1 MGHDELVEKPTSRD
15 DGVVAESVGRIVG
28 DRYHIVRELG
38 HGGMGVVYLGR
49 DLQREMDVAIK
60 LCGRKDAHAML
71 WLKREFRVVASLRHP
86 NLVELFELV
95 AHERNCYF
103 TMEYI
108 VGVDPRL
115 WTRPVRELPRDHT
128 TSTLAPLRAL
138 TRPAGHVEAAPEI
151 DFSRA
156 RSVLAQ
162 LADAIAFLHARGVIH
177 RDIKPSNVLV
187 TNGTA
192 KLLDFGLA
200 LDRQGIEGDRV
211 RETRI
216 VGTPAYMAPE
226 YVAKHSVTPAMDVYA
241 LGVVGFELVT
251 GVSLH
256 QEKGERHA
264 IVLPPASRVNP
275 GVPRDLEE
283 VIDAMLAANPARRPT
298 ALDVATRL
306 AGSMTQPR
314 PTRLVERFVGRAPEL
329 DRINR
334 VLADP
339 SPRARVV
346 VVRGP
351 SGVGKTALVD
361 EALACARIT
370 GVLPE
375 LGWRGRCH
383 ERELV
388 PYRAFDF
395 IIDDFAAELV
405 RDRSLAATI
414 EHAGALGRGFPA
426 LGPALS
432 ASELADPADDLRVE
446 RERALIAMT
455 QVFDLALAEQRGV
468 VTIDDLQWADEDSLE
483 LLAVIVARVT
493 RPLTIIATWS
503 DSGTSSDRL
512 ATIIE
517 RLGAAAEVITL
528 APMANL
534 ELAEIVAGVAPA
546 APIESV
552 RAAIAVAAGNP
563 YLAELIARELA
574 ETGEVDPSH
583 AEERLLA
590 RLAPAERAIVELAA
604 VATSG
609 TTFEQ
614 LRALAEL
621 PPAQLTSVLR
631 SLGDARVLK
640 ISPSAS
646 GHPLY
651 TCYHE
656 RLRDAAHGA
665 IAGDMRRALHLR
677 FAELGERGDA
687 PPEQLAH
694 HFEHAGERARAA
706 KWAIVAADAARAQL
720 AWAVATDWYAR
731 AIALGE
737 TGYRQHFAECLF
749 LGGKLAEAAEAYE
762 RLADTA
768 SDGGER
774 WRVRAAE
781 SFIKLG
787 ELERGLAVLDGVL
800 ERRGQPRARSRL
812 ASTARTLGVAARWLA
827 PWRTRAP
834 DQTDDVLAAAHR
846 VIASFLST
854 PYPIEAFEYVL
865 RSLATAEQAGDR
877 DSHGMGMAMLAVYV
891 GISSLGR
898 YGDRTIAA
906 AAQSGA
912 PYPRM
917 VAAGAAGILATLRG
931 DWAGMRR
938 AHDEG
943 HRICMKLGLQKS
955 WEASFL
961 RTYEALGEY
970 YAGEPAR
977 AIAILDDLTDTSDD
991 LFARALI
998 GSYRARALLLDGQLH
1013 AARAAEHEVAG
1024 APVAKR
1030 GLPAIY
1036 RQLFAG
1042 ELALADRDWPRAEAI
1057 GNELARHAR
1066 REWLSAIP
1074 AVSAMIDVLIATAE
1088 LGRADRDAAL
1098 RARARAR
1105 RLERR
1110 ARVSFYSVT
1119 ALRLRA
1125 QAELLLGNVA
1135 EAKRVLVEAAAAGAQ
1150 RGSKIDRL
1158 AIDRLLGLRV
1168 DLGSLAFAVQWST
1181 AGMV

>member
-1 MGHDELVEKPTSRD
+1 MG
-15 DGVVAESVGRIVG
+15 ESVGRIVG

-49 DLQREMDVAIK
+49 DLRRDMDVAIK
-60 LCGRKDAHAML
+60 LCGRTDANAML

-95 AHERNCYF
+95 AHERICYF

-108 VGVDPRL
+108 VGIDPRR
-115 WTRPVRELPRDHT
+115 WVTRPTRELPQEQT
-128 TSTLAPLRAL
+128 TSTLAPLRAVP
-138 TRPAGHVEAAPEI
+138 RQEPGPVPDI
-151 DFSRA
+151 DFHRA
-156 RSVLAQ
+156 RGVLAQ
-162 LADAIAFLHARGVIH
+162 LAEAIAFLHTRGVIH

-187 TNGTA
+187 ADGTA

-200 LDRQGIEGDRV
+200 LDRRRMEGELA

-216 VGTPAYMAPE
+216 VGTRKYMAPE
-226 YVAKHSVTPAMDVYA
+226 YVAKQTVTPAMDIYA
-241 LGVVGFELVT
+241 LGVLAFELVT
-251 GVSLH
+251 GMSPHV
-256 QEKGERHA
+256 EKDDWSA
-264 IVLPPASRVNP
+264 IVMPRASRVNP
-275 GVPRDLEE
+275 GVPRDLEDL
-283 VIDAMLAANPARRPT
+283 VDHMLATNPARRPT
-298 ALDVATRL
+298 ALEVATRL
-306 AGSMTQPR
+306 TGSITQPR
-314 PTRLVERFVGRAPEL
+314 SKRRVDRFVGRAPEL
-329 DRINR
+329 DRIVR
-334 VLADP
+334 VVADP

-346 VVRGP
+346 VVRGA

-361 EALACARIT
+361 EALNRARIA

-395 IIDDFAAELV
+395 IIDDLAAELV
-405 RDRSLAATI
+405 GDREIAATI
-414 EHAGALGRGFPA
+414 EHAGALGRGFPSLAPA
-426 LGPALS
+426 LGATQ
-432 ASELADPADDLRVE
+432 LAGPADDLRVE

-455 QVFDLALAEQRGV
+455 QVFDLAIAEQRAV
-468 VTIDDLQWADEDSLE
+468 VTIDDVQWADADSIE
-483 LLAVIVARVT
+483 LLAVIVERVS
-493 RPLTIIATWS
+493 RPLTILATWS
-503 DSGTSSDRL
+503 DSATSSDRL
-512 ATIIE
+512 ATIVE
-517 RLGAAAEVITL
+517 RLGGAVEVITL
-528 APMANL
+528 SPMANL
-534 ELAEIVAGVAPA
+534 ELAELIAGVAPA
-546 APIESV
+546 APIEQV
-552 RAAIAVAAGNP
+552 RAAIAVAAGSP
-563 YLAELIARELA
+563 YLAELIGRELG
-574 ETGEVDPSH
+574 ETGEIDPRD
-583 AEERLLA
+583 AEARLLA
-590 RLAPAERAIVELAA
+590 RLAPGERAILELTAI
-604 VATSG
+604 ATSG

-621 PPAQLTSVLR
+621 PSAQLASVLR
-631 SLGDARVLK
+631 SLEDARVLK
-640 ISPSAS
+640 ISPSANGDPS
-646 GHPLY
+646 Y
-651 TCYHE
+651 TCYHQ
-656 RLRDAAHGA
+656 RLRDAAHATIGA
-665 IAGDMRRALHLR
+665 EARCALHLR
-677 FAELGERGDA
+677 FAELGEREHG

-737 TGYRQHFAECLF
+737 TAYRQHLAECLF
-749 LGGKLAEAAEAYE
+749 LGGKLAEAADAYE
-762 RLADTA
+762 RLADGA
-768 SDGGER
+768 ADGGER

-800 ERRGQPRARSRL
+800 ERRGEPRARNRV

-827 PWRTRAP
+827 PKRTRAP
-834 DQTDDVLAAAHR
+834 VRPHDDVLAAAYR

-865 RSLATAEQAGDR
+865 RSVATAERAGDR
-877 DSHGMGMAMLAVYV
+877 DGRGMGMAMLAVYV

-898 YGDRTIAA
+898 YGDRAIAA

-943 HRICMKLGLQKS
+943 HRICMKLGMQKS

-970 YAGEPAR
+970 FAGEPAR
-977 AIAILDDLTDTSDD
+977 AIEILDDLTETSDD

-998 GSYRARALLLDGQLH
+998 GSYRARALLLDGRLD

-1024 APVAKR
+1024 APVARR
-1030 GLPAIY
+1030 GLAAVY

-1042 ELALADRDWPRAEAI
+1042 ELALADRDYARAEAI

-1074 AVSAMIDVLIATAE
+1074 AVGAMIDILIATAE
-1088 LGRADRDAAL
+1088 IGLGDRDAAL

-1105 RLERR
+1105 KLERR
-1110 ARVSFYSVT
+1110 ARVSFWSVT

-1125 QAELLLGNVA
+1125 QAELRLGNLA
-1135 EAKRVLVEAAAAGAQ
+1135 EANRVLVVAAAAAAQ
-1150 RGSKIDRL
+1150 RGSKLERL
-1158 AIDRLLGLRV
+1158 AIDRLLGRDV
-1168 DLGSLAFAVQWST
+1168 DLGTLAFAVQWST

>member
-1 MGHDELVEKPTSRD
+1 MAD
-15 DGVVAESVGRIVG
+15 DVGRIVG

-49 DLQREMDVAIK
+49 DLRREMDVAIK
-60 LCGRKDAHAML
+60 LCGRKDAQALL

-108 VGVDPRL
+108 VGVDPRR
-115 WTRPVRELPRDHT
+115 WVTRPTLELPHDHT

-138 TRPAGHVEAAPEI
+138 THPAPPAGPVHEI
-151 DFSRA
+151 DVA
-156 RSVLAQ
+156 RVRGVLVQVAE
-162 LADAIAFLHARGVIH
+162 AIAFLHARGVIH

-200 LDRQGIEGDRV
+200 LDRQRIEGELA
-211 RETRI
+211 RETRV

-226 YVAKHSVTPAMDVYA
+226 YVAKQSVTPAMDIYA
-241 LGVVGFELVT
+241 LGVLGFELVT
-251 GVSLH
+251 GVSPFRETDLR
-256 QEKGERHA
+256 ERRA
-264 IVLPPASRVNP
+264 IVLPRASRVNP
-275 GVPRDLEE
+275 AVPHDLEE
-283 VIDAMLAANPARRPT
+283 VIDQMLAANPARRPT
-298 ALDVATRL
+298 ARDVATRL
-306 AGSMTQPR
+306 AGSMQPR
-314 PTRLVERFVGRAPEL
+314 STRLVERFVGRAPEL
-329 DRINR
+329 DRIIR
-334 VLADP
+334 IVADP
-339 SPRARVV
+339 NPRCSVV

-351 SGVGKTALVD
+351 SGAGKTALVD
-361 EALACARIT
+361 EAIVRARII

-375 LGWRGRCH
+375 LAWRGRCH
-383 ERELV
+383 ERELI

-395 IIDDFAAELV
+395 IIDDLAAELV
-405 RDRSLAATI
+405 RDRSFAATI
-414 EHAGALGRGFPA
+414 EHAGALGRGFPS
-426 LGPALS
+426 LGPALG
-432 ASELADPADDLRVE
+432 ATLVADPVDDLRVE
-446 RERALIAMT
+446 RERALIAMA
-455 QVFDLALAEQRGV
+455 QLFDLAIADQRAV
-468 VTIDDLQWADEDSLE
+468 VTIDDLQWADEDSIE
-483 LLAVIVARVT
+483 LLAVIVARVS

-503 DSGTSSDRL
+503 DSDTSSDRL
-512 ATIIE
+512 AAIVE
-517 RLGAAAEVITL
+517 RLGGAALVITL

-534 ELAEIVAGVAPA
+534 ELAELIAGVAPA
-546 APIESV
+546 APIDQV
-552 RAAIAVAAGNP
+552 RAAIAVAAGSP
-563 YLAELIARELA
+563 YLAELIGRELG
-574 ETGEVDPSH
+574 ETGEIDPRH
-583 AEERLLA
+583 AEARLLA
-590 RLAPAERAIVELAA
+590 RLAPDERAIVELTAI
-604 VATSG
+604 ATSG
-609 TTFEQ
+609 TTFEE

-631 SLGDARVLK
+631 ALEDTRILK
-640 ISPSAS
+640 VSPSAS
-646 GHPLY
+646 GEPSY
-651 TCYHE
+651 TCYHQ
-656 RLRDAAHGA
+656 RLRDAAHAA
-665 IAGDMRRALHLR
+665 IGGDMRRVIHLR
-677 FAELGERGDA
+677 FAELGEREHG

-720 AWAVATDWYAR
+720 AWGVATDWYAR

-737 TGYRQHFAECLF
+737 TGHRQQLAECLF
-749 LGGKLAEAAEAYE
+749 LGGKLAEAADAYE
-762 RLADTA
+762 QLAETA
-768 SDGGER
+768 SDGGDR

-800 ERRGQPRARSRL
+800 ERRDQPRARNRI

-827 PWRTRAP
+827 PWRGAGSRE
-834 DQTDDVLAAAHR
+834 TDDVLAAAYR

-865 RSLATAEQAGDR
+865 RSVAAADRAGDR
-877 DSHGMGMAMLAVYV
+877 DNRGMGMAMLAVYL

-898 YGDRTIAA
+898 YGDRAIAA

-931 DWAGMRR
+931 DWTGMRR

-970 YAGEPAR
+970 FAGEPAR
-977 AIAILDDLTDTSDD
+977 AIAILDDLAETSDD

-998 GSYRARALLLDGQLH
+998 GSYRARALLLDGQLD
-1013 AARAAEHEVAG
+1013 AARAAAREVAG
-1024 APVAKR
+1024 APVARR
-1030 GLPAIY
+1030 GLAAIY

-1042 ELALADRDWPRAEAI
+1042 ELALAEGDWLRAEAI
-1057 GNELARHAR
+1057 GHELARHAR

-1074 AVSAMIDVLIATAE
+1074 AVSAMIDILIATAE
-1088 LGRADRDAAL
+1088 LGLADRDSAL

-1125 QAELLLGNVA
+1125 QAELLLGNVVD
-1135 EAKRVLVEAAAAGAQ
+1135 AKRILVEAAAVGAQ
-1150 RGSKIDRL
+1150 RGGKIDRL
-1158 AIDRLLGLRV
+1158 AIDRLLGKQV
-1168 DLGSLAFAVQWST
+1168 DLGSLAFAVKWST

>member
-1 MGHDELVEKPTSRD
+1 M
-15 DGVVAESVGRIVG
+15 AESVVPAVG

-49 DLQREMDVAIK
+49 DLRREMDVAIK
-60 LCGRKDAHAML
+60 LCGRTDTHAML
-71 WLKREFRVVASLRHP
+71 WLKREFRSVSSLRHP

-95 AHERNCYF
+95 AHERICYF

-108 VGVDPRL
+108 VGVDPRH
-115 WTRPVRELPRDHT
+115 WVTRPAPELPRDPT

-138 TRPAGHVEAAPEI
+138 TRPTGQPGPAPEI
-151 DFSRA
+151 DFARA
-156 RSVLAQ
+156 RSVLTQ
-162 LADAIAFLHARGVIH
+162 LAEAIAFLHGRGVIH

-187 TNGTA
+187 ANGTA

-200 LDRQGIEGDRV
+200 LDRLRIEGELA
-211 RETRI
+211 REARI
-216 VGTPAYMAPE
+216 VGTPRYMAPE
-226 YVAKHSVTPAMDVYA
+226 YVATHKVTPAMDLYA
-241 LGVVGFELVT
+241 LGVLGFELVT
-251 GVSLH
+251 GMTPH
-256 QEKGERHA
+256 QEKDDWRA
-264 IVLPPASRVNP
+264 RAMPRASHVNP
-275 GVPRDLEE
+275 EVPRDLDEL
-283 VIDAMLAANPARRPT
+283 VDQMLAADPARRPT
-298 ALDVATRL
+298 AVDVAARL

-314 PTRLVERFVGRAPEL
+314 PVRRAERFVGRAPEL
-329 DRINR
+329 DRIIR
-334 VLADP
+334 AVADP
-339 SPRARVV
+339 SAHARVV
-346 VVRGP
+346 VVRGS

-361 EALACARIT
+361 EALNRARIA

-395 IIDDFAAELV
+395 IIDDLAAELV
-405 RDRSLAATI
+405 RDPGLAATI
-414 EHAGALGRGFPA
+414 EHAGALGRGFPS
-426 LGPALS
+426 LGPALG
-432 ASELADPADDLRVE
+432 ATVLEDAVDDLRVE

-455 QVFDLALAEQRGV
+455 QLFDLAIAEQRAV
-468 VTIDDLQWADEDSLE
+468 VTIDDLQWADQDSIE
-483 LLAVIVARVT
+483 LLAVIVARVS
-493 RPLTIIATWS
+493 RPLTIVATWS
-503 DSGTSSDRL
+503 DSGTDQL
-512 ATIIE
+512 AAIVE
-517 RLGAAAEVITL
+517 RLGGAALVITL
-528 APMANL
+528 EPMANL
-534 ELAEIVAGVAPA
+534 ELAELIAGVAPA
-546 APIESV
+546 ASLEHV
-552 RAAIAVAAGNP
+552 RAAIAVAAGSP
-563 YLAELIARELA
+563 YLAELIGRELG
-574 ETGEVDPSH
+574 ETGEIDPHH
-583 AEERLLA
+583 AEARLLA
-590 RLAPAERAIVELAA
+590 RLAPSERAIVELTAI
-604 VATSG
+604 ATSG

-621 PPAQLTSVLR
+621 PSAQLTSVLR
-631 SLGDARVLK
+631 SLEDARVLK
-640 ISPSAS
+640 VSPTAS
-646 GHPLY
+646 GESSY
-651 TCYHE
+651 SCYHQ
-656 RLRDAAHGA
+656 RLRDAAHAA

-677 FAELGERGDA
+677 FAELGERWDG

-694 HFEHAGERARAA
+694 HFEQAGERTRAVT
-706 KWAIVAADAARAQL
+706 WAIVAADAACAQL
-720 AWAVATDWYAR
+720 AWAVASDWYAR
-731 AIALGE
+731 VIALGE
-737 TGYRQHFAECLF
+737 IGYRQHLAECLF
-749 LGGKLAEAAEAYE
+749 LGGKLAEAADAYE
-762 RLADTA
+762 HLADAA
-768 SDGGER
+768 SDGGDR

-800 ERRGQPRARSRL
+800 ERRGEPRARNRI
-812 ASTARTLGVAARWLA
+812 ASTARTLGVAARWLV
-827 PWRTRAP
+827 PWRTPTAVQP
-834 DQTDDVLAAAHR
+834 DDVLAAAYR

-865 RSLATAEQAGDR
+865 RSVATADRAGDR
-877 DSHGMGMAMLAVYV
+877 DNRGMGMAMLAVYI

-898 YGDRTIAA
+898 YGDRAIAA

-931 DWAGMRR
+931 DWAAMRR
-938 AHDEG
+938 SHDDG
-943 HRICMKLGLQKS
+943 HRICMTLGLQKS

-970 YAGEPAR
+970 YAGEPVR
-977 AIAILDDLTDTSDD
+977 AIAILDELAETSDD

-998 GSYRARALLLDGQLH
+998 GSYRARALLLDGQLD

-1024 APVAKR
+1024 APVARR
-1030 GLPAIY
+1030 GLAAVY

-1042 ELALADRDWPRAEAI
+1042 ELALADRDWARAEAI

-1088 LGRADRDAAL
+1088 LGLADRDAAL

-1125 QAELLLGNVA
+1125 QAELLLGNMA
-1135 EAKRVLVEAAAAGAQ
+1135 EAKHVLVEAAAAAVQ
-1150 RGSKIDRL
+1150 RGSKLDRL
-1158 AIDRLLGLRV
+1158 AIDRLLGKRV
-1168 DLGSLAFAVQWST
+1168 DLGELAFAVQWST